1 VTVVGHVVEE
11 VAGMPFADYQRT
23 HILDAL
29 GMAGSSFLRD
39 EHVAGQAATSY
50 MLVADGKGG
59 FNRIESPVFNLG
71 TLPAGNLYTTAED
84 LAKFLSCLFADGK
97 ASGKQ
102 VLKPETLAEM
112 CTPQLTDDDSGFG
125 LGFSVGKFRDRKL
138 ISHTGAVYGF
148 SSSFAGIPE
157 LKVGVIVLANED
169 IAMGPVRKIANAA
182 LGWMVDARLE
192 EEPKALE
199 TYENI
204 PQDVA
209 ETLVGDY
216 ESQSYWA
223 ELKYDDGRLL
233 ADISGQKLVMQQS
246 VEGDLVF
253 DGRWMN
259 NSSIELERD
268 DEGNVTGFECGGQTY
283 HRVNPAAVTEIPT
296 GWQKF
301 LGSYGPE
308 FIPLVISARHGHL
321 YAMTENMVDYR
332 LTPLN
337 RLVFKM
343 CPGMYEDEQLVFQV
357 SPLGRVQNAVLAGM
371 ELPRTSP

>member
-1 VTVVGHVVEE
+1 
-11 VAGMPFADYQRT
+11 
-23 HILDAL
+23 
-29 GMAGSSFLRD
+29 
-39 EHVAGQAATSY
+39 
-50 MLVADGKGG
+50 
-59 FNRIESPVFNLG
+59 
-71 TLPAGNLYTTAED
+71 
-84 LAKFLSCLFADGK
+84 
-97 ASGKQ
+97 
-102 VLKPETLAEM
+102 
-112 CTPQLTDDDSGFG
+112 
-125 LGFSVGKFRDRKL
+125 
-138 ISHTGAVYGF
+138 
-148 SSSFAGIPE
+148 
-157 LKVGVIVLANED
+157 
-169 IAMGPVRKIANAA
+169 MGPVRKIANAA